1 MSIDDNPSG
10 HGHRD
15 IKGTV
20 AEHNRN
26 IAKKRSEAFDEM
38 DNLPED
44 FMARSSLGFMRTFDG
59 AENEMRVN
67 DQPVSTSEIEGL
79 RRLLEQAEPYDN
91 EDLSTDVL

>member
-15 IKGTV
+15 IRGTV

-59 AENEMRVN
+59 AEHEMERN
-67 DQPVSTSEIEGL
+67 DIIGSKL
-79 RRLLEQAEPYDN
+79 AFKKL
-91 EDLSTDVL
+91 